1 MILIE
6 DVVLAAAIT
15 ITVLIIALSYIR
27 VVTMI
32 LKISSAESQQ
42 KAFGTYAGR
51 ITVFLIFFDS
61 VSLMYLCFNTPYSPV
76 LDTAVALMFTLLPP
90 IFSPII
96 YSLRKKDMK
105 DAIRKLFCIQRVSN
119 TSGG

>member
-1 MILIE
+1 
-6 DVVLAAAIT
+6 
-15 ITVLIIALSYIR
+15 
-27 VVTMI
+27 MI

-42 KAFGTYAGR
+42 KAFGTYAGH

-61 VSLMYLCFNTPYSPV
+61 VSLMYLCFNTTYSPI

-105 DAIRKLFCIQRVSN
+105 DAIRKLFCIQRVLN